1 MIIVG
6 AANLGLEVLA
16 ILLANKYSGKIV
28 FYDTDKAKEGIL
40 YNQYSVITSEAQIK
54 QELKINN
61 DFIVAIGHP
70 RLRERMYN
78 KMLALGGNP
87 TNVISTNAH
96 LFTFLNPFKGCIIE
110 PGAGISHSVEIGEGC
125 AIHINCTIGHAV
137 KLGKFVNIG
146 PGANVVGPCVISDY
160 AYVGVGAIILPNVHI
175 GKNAIISAGS
185 LVNRDV
191 DDFETFYNE

>member
-1 MIIVG
+1 MIIAG

-28 FYDTDKAKEGIL
+28 FFDTDKAKEGML
-40 YNQYSVITSEAQIK
+40 YNQFRVITDEMQIK
-54 QELKINN
+54 QELKTNN

-78 KMLALGGNP
+78 KLLAWGGTP
-87 TNVISTNAH
+87 TNVISNNVH

-110 PGAGISHSVEIGEGC
+110 PGAGISHSTEIGDGC

-146 PGANVVGPCVISDY
+146 PSANIVGPCVISDY
-160 AYVGVGAIILPNVHI
+160 AYIAVGAIILPHVHI
-175 GKNAIISAGS
+175 GKNAIISAGA
-185 LVNRDV
+185 LVNRNIA
-191 DDFETFYNE
+191 DFETFYKD